1 MFYKILY
8 YNPEVVMG
16 KRTVGNVSYSEQ
28 LFQGPDFSE
37 LCEYNGHCG
46 YLNCRF
52 RHYGENPRDKLE
64 EKLKAKIR
72 SKEKKRQ
79 KKKREREKRSN
90 KKKNLKTSCGIL
102 RKCIKNS

>member
-1 MFYKILY
+1 
-8 YNPEVVMG
+8 MG

-52 RHYGENPRDKLE
+52 RHYGENPRDKLKKE
-64 EKLKAKIR
+64 LKTKIGK
-72 SKEKKRQ
+72 KEKKKQ
-79 KKKREREKRSN
+79 KKKKQREKRSN
-90 KKKNLKTSCGIL
+90 KKKNLKKEVTVNWCKTIPIGKYQWEFRRDL
-102 RKCIKNS
+102 A